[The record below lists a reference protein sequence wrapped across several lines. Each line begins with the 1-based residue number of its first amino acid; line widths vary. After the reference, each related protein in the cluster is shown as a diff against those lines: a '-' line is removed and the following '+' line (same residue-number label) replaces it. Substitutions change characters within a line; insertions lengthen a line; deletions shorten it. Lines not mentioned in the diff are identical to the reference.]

1 MNAEQLLEH
10 LIAELQECV
19 DRTELTPES
28 CTEPSDFVVLLGQK
42 ELAQDMLTKLTKWKQ
57 ECDEA
62 EREALAQLEEELLS
76 QNRFCI
82 NGNCEE

>member
-1 MNAEQLLEH
+1 MNAEQLLER
-10 LIAELQECV
+10 LTTELQECV
-19 DRTELTPES
+19 DRTELNPDS
-28 CTEPSDFVVLLGQK
+28 CVAPSKYVLLGQK
-42 ELAQDMLTKLTKWKQ
+42 ELAKGLLTKLTKWKQ

-62 EREALAQLEEELLS
+62 ERIALAELEEELLS

>member
-10 LIAELQECV
+10 LTAELHECV

-28 CTEPSDFVVLLGQK
+28 CTEPSDFVLLGQK

-57 ECDEA
+57 ECDDA

-76 QNRFCI
+76 QNRF
-82 NGNCEE
+82 

>member
-10 LIAELQECV
+10 LTAELQGCV
-19 DRTELTPES
+19 NRTDLTPDT
-28 CTEPSDFVVLLGQK
+28 CVAPSKYVLLGQK
-42 ELAQDMLTKLTKWKQ
+42 ELAKGLLTKLTKWKQ

-62 EREALAQLEEELLS
+62 ERIAFAELEEELLS

>member
-10 LIAELQECV
+10 LTAELHECV

-28 CTEPSDFVVLLGQK
+28 CTEPSDFVLLGQK
-42 ELAQDMLTKLTKWKQ
+42 ELAQDMLTKLTEWKQ
-57 ECDEA
+57 KCDEA
-62 EREALAQLEEELLS
+62 EQKALEEIEDELLS

>member
-10 LIAELQECV
+10 LTAELHECV

-28 CTEPSDFVVLLGQK
+28 CTEPSDFVLLGQK
-42 ELAQDMLTKLTKWKQ
+42 ELAQDMLTKLTNWKL
-57 ECDEA
+57 ECDDA